1 MYTRK
6 IWKWRWYNLGE
17 ESSLEVRIKRAEDD
31 IVELKTINKDL
42 SKDFT
47 TIKESHIETKIYMT
61 QIRDSQAQMAK
72 DSKENQLNML
82 SGLQEVKDAPR
93 NSFKQLSMAVK
104 VTAISVLVTY
114 IIGSIAGFIKMFAK

>member
-1 MYTRK
+1 M
-6 IWKWRWYNLGE
+6 GE